1 MATTA
6 VPEDSTTSEAP
17 PPTTT
22 AANVLPVSEIS
33 GYANTTDTV
42 VKIDQISALQDGI
55 DSLSLSMFEAL
66 RGLRDAVA
74 PESGNLGVSNNQ
86 TVGGNNN
93 NNPDNENPMGDF
105 EEFWQSYKNGD
116 PETVALVKKVS
127 SAAPTKREDYI
138 RIHAKVEMEKDA
150 ELVTNLATTVLQK
163 SVNIDQRVS
172 NLPGMHRTRTNQM
185 ERIQSLLEQNQKA
198 TETLEATYQI
208 AVLRREQVRK
218 FVQDNTCEALGI
230 VED

>member
-1 MATTA
+1 
-6 VPEDSTTSEAP
+6 
-17 PPTTT
+17 
-22 AANVLPVSEIS
+22 
-33 GYANTTDTV
+33 
-42 VKIDQISALQDGI
+42 
-55 DSLSLSMFEAL
+55 
-66 RGLRDAVA
+66 LRDAVA

-86 TVGGNNN
+86 VGGGNNS
-93 NNPDNENPMGDF
+93 PDNENAMGDF

-127 SAAPTKREDYI
+127 SAPPTKREDYI

-150 ELVTNLATTVLQK
+150 ELVTKLATTVLQK
-163 SVNIDQRVS
+163 SANIDHLVS
-172 NLPGMHRTRTNQM
+172 NLPGMHRKRTDQM
-185 ERIQSLLEQNQKA
+185 KRIQSLLEENCKAAENLESIYQN
-198 TETLEATYQI
+198 

>member
-1 MATTA
+1 MVAKSA
-6 VPEDSTTSEAP
+6 PREGSSNGEDP
-17 PPTTT
+17 PARSKTNTLPVNEISGGANTTT
-22 AANVLPVSEIS
+22 APILKV
-33 GYANTTDTV
+33 
-42 VKIDQISALQDGI
+42 DQISALQDGI
-55 DSLSLSMFEAL
+55 DRLSLAMFEAL

-74 PESGNLGVSNNQ
+74 PESGNLGVNNNV
-86 TVGGNNN
+86 VGEGNNN
-93 NNPDNENPMGDF
+93 SDNENAMGDF
-105 EEFWQSYKNGD
+105 EEFWQLFKNGD

-127 SAAPTKREDYI
+127 PAPPTKREDYV

-163 SVNIDQRVS
+163 STYIDELVS
-172 NLPGMHRTRTNQM
+172 NLPGMHRTRIDQM
-185 ERIQSLLEQNQKA
+185 KRIQSLLEQNRKT

-208 AVLRREQVRK
+208 AAIHREHVRK